1 MNDEGIRGPNVAPL
15 SCCHAQGRLLI
26 PHSLREKVK
35 QGQASAKYAQ
45 TVNHPSPN
53 DVLRWRIEPSGAQG
67 FRVLASGSN
76 AAKTW
81 RNMNTSFFEPPKKK
95 LWVRMFVLIS
105 INQSHA
111 SPIDFQ
117 GRRCDPNS
125 VGYKNYSQA
134 WGYRMRLL
142 SSIFPKMALATK
154 CQFIFNNLE
163 KRTSLNTVIFCPYE
177 MPGCF

>member
-67 FRVLASGSN
+67 FGVLASGSN

-81 RNMNTSFFEPPKKK
+81 RNMNTNFFEPPQKK
-95 LWVRMFVLIS
+95 VV
-105 INQSHA
+105 
-111 SPIDFQ
+111 
-117 GRRCDPNS
+117 GPNVCANFNKPKS
-125 VGYKNYSQA
+125 
-134 WGYRMRLL
+134 RIPHRLSGETL
-142 SSIFPKMALATK
+142 
-154 CQFIFNNLE
+154 
-163 KRTSLNTVIFCPYE
+163 
-177 MPGCF
+177 